1 MKKTGF
7 HYGWMIVLAGCLTIF
22 ACIGLARFSYGLLLP
37 SMGKELLL
45 EYDRMGYIST
55 GNFCGYLIGV
65 AIAPL
70 ILRRAGA
77 RHTIAGGLTLIALT
91 MFGMSVSTSF
101 TAVLGL
107 YSLTGIGS
115 GIANIPVMVV
125 VSRWFHRSLRGRAT
139 GFMLMGNSM
148 AIIFA
153 GYLVPWLNVLKGTGG
168 WRWSW
173 GTLGG
178 VIFLVAVTAGLII
191 RDDPSQKGLSP
202 AGEPKPLAGAAV
214 AQSQE
219 KRSLLRP
226 LLHLSALYFTFG
238 LTHVVYVTFL
248 VTSLVSE
255 RGMAEASAGRFWS
268 VVGIFGFFSGPLFGT
283 FSDRFGRK
291 WGLATVF
298 AVQSISF
305 YLAAKTTGDIP
316 LFLSVALFG
325 LSAWSIPAI
334 ISSAVADTFPVNKA
348 ASAFSFVTFCLA
360 MGQIIGPAVAGS
372 MANASK
378 TFSTVFLLASIGAA
392 FAVALAAFL
401 KENRVHS

>member
-1 MKKTGF
+1 
-7 HYGWMIVLAGCLTIF
+7 MIVLAGCLTIF

-45 EYDRMGYIST
+45 EYDRMGYVGT
-55 GNFCGYLIGV
+55 GNFCGYLLGV
-65 AIAPL
+65 AIAPF

-77 RHTIAGGLTLIALT
+77 RHTIAGGLTLVALT
-91 MFGMSVSTSF
+91 MFGMGVSTTF
-101 TAVLGL
+101 FAVLVL
-107 YSLTGIGS
+107 YFLTGIGS

-125 VSRWFHRSLRGRAT
+125 VGRWFHRSLRGRAT
-139 GFMLMGNSM
+139 GLMLMGNSM

-153 GYLVPWLNVLKGTGG
+153 GYLVPWMNVMKGSGG

-178 VIFLVAVTAGLII
+178 VVFCVAVAAGLII

-202 AGEPKPLAGAAV
+202 AGEPKAPVGAPIAK
-214 AQSQE
+214 AQE

-238 LTHVVYVTFL
+238 ITHVVYVTFL

-255 RGMAEASAGRFWS
+255 RGMAEATAGRFWA
-268 VVGIFGFFSGPLFGT
+268 VVGLFGFFSGPLFGS

-298 AVQSISF
+298 AVQSLSF
-305 YLAAKTTGDIP
+305 YLAAETTGEIP
-316 LFLSVALFG
+316 LFVSVALFG

-334 ISSAVADTFPVNKA
+334 ISSAVADTFPMERA

-378 TFSTVFLLASIGAA
+378 TFSTVFLLASVGAA
-392 FAVALAAFL
+392 LAVVMSAFL
-401 KENRVHS
+401 RENRTNS

>member
-1 MKKTGF
+1 
-7 HYGWMIVLAGCLTIF
+7 
-22 ACIGLARFSYGLLLP
+22 
-37 SMGKELLL
+37 
-45 EYDRMGYIST
+45 
-55 GNFCGYLIGV
+55 
-65 AIAPL
+65 
-70 ILRRAGA
+70 
-77 RHTIAGGLTLIALT
+77 
-91 MFGMSVSTSF
+91 
-101 TAVLGL
+101 
-107 YSLTGIGS
+107 
-115 GIANIPVMVV
+115 MVV

-148 AIIFA
+148 AIIFS
-153 GYLVPWLNVLKGTGG
+153 GYLVPWMNLLKGHEG

-178 VIFLVAVTAGLII
+178 VVFIVAVIAGLVI
-191 RDDPSQKGLSP
+191 RDDPSKKGLSP
-202 AGEPKPLAGAAV
+202 AGEPKAAEAV
-214 AQSQE
+214 PKTAQE
-219 KRSLLRP
+219 KKSGSLMRP

-268 VVGIFGFFSGPLFGT
+268 VVGIFGFFSGPLFGS

-298 AVQSISF
+298 AVQAVSF
-305 YLAAKTTGDIP
+305 YLAAKTTGEIP

-334 ISSAVADTFPVNKA
+334 ISSAVADAFPVEKA

-392 FAVALAAFL
+392 SAVVLAAFL
-401 KENRVHS
+401 KENRAHT